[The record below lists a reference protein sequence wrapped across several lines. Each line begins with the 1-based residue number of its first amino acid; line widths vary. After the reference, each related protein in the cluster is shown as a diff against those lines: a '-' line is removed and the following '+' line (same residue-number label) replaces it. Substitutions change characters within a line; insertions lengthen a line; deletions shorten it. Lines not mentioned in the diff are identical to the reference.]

1 MVILL
6 GHGDIS
12 GLSCFFEKNIR
23 HNHSYKKN
31 QLLLKTI
38 KDYII
43 TEKLLFSTTENNPSL
58 CNSRSLKF
66 SEKII
71 RCIFSGIP

>member
-12 GLSCFFEKNIR
+12 GLSYFFEKNIR
-23 HNHSYKKN
+23 HKHSYKKN

-38 KDYII
+38 KDYSV
-43 TEKLLFSTTENNPSL
+43 TEKLLFSTTENNPSS
-58 CNSRSLKF
+58 CN
-66 SEKII
+66 
-71 RCIFSGIP
+71 